1 MIDLFNVTATVN
13 VAEIIDLVAAVT
25 GAAYS
30 TRNLRAARQGVC
42 DWIADGR
49 NGAVLI
55 SARTSVRHEWMRI
68 VIQLCF
74 IGLASMSFLFGG
86 PVTPLALTAQLLS
99 LVAICL
105 VAAMSVSSWYSRK
118 AIEEEVSKPWDGRER
133 RHSGG

>member
-55 SARTSVRHEWMRI
+55 SARTSV
-68 VIQLCF
+68 
-74 IGLASMSFLFGG
+74 